1 MNGGRHL
8 PALQTAAMAI
18 LLPPLSSRPPL
29 HTSGQQSRP
38 STMPSMEVHD
48 VEASIR
54 QLIGEGDC
62 AFGSLNQCTVGIA
75 RFSAHPLW
83 ERHPNGDE
91 LLHVIEGRLDLTVL
105 AEDGP
110 VEMTL
115 GPGQV
120 LVVPQ
125 GLWHSPRPQ
134 GSVTLLFA
142 TPSEGTT
149 VSDERP
155 PVH

>member
-1 MNGGRHL
+1 MQ
-8 PALQTAAMAI
+8 A
-18 LLPPLSSRPPL
+18 
-29 HTSGQQSRP
+29 
-38 STMPSMEVHD
+38 HD
-48 VEASIR
+48 VQAAIE
-54 QLIGEGDC
+54 QLVGEGSC
-62 AFGSLNQCTVGIA
+62 QFGSLNQCTVGIA

-83 ERHPNGDE
+83 ERHSTGDE

-120 LVVPQ
+120 TLVPQ

-134 GSVTLLFA
+134 GSVILLFA
-142 TPSEGTT
+142 TPSEGTM
-149 VSDERP
+149 VSDENDPRL
-155 PVH
+155 